1 MSQPP
6 RYSYPGFDPGAAD
19 GSSPYGTLP
28 VAPEASQGFM
38 DGIVL
43 FDPAT
48 DSSPYAAKHKKK
60 KGRPSG
66 KPSAKPSKKAQQKAL
81 HLAQAGQAAAPAPS
95 APEGYP
101 PLGAPSVLNLAPDY
115 TPRVDSH
122 DALRIV
128 SDDPSEIRLY
138 AEAQRRSD
146 AGRTLAG
153 IAPQAPMTPMAP
165 MAPAAG
171 TPTAAPFG
179 AAPAAPAQ
187 EGVRPGAS
195 PWSGYPPVGGPDA
208 QTGAPTTSSAL
219 PTWSSYEIDDDPDH
233 PRPSARRRK
242 GSIASVPEGPIVFA
256 SESAQATPGAEAARP
271 RWRLRAHRK
280 TDEDLEQEA
289 AEQAEGAET
298 GEAEGSEAEV
308 AETQA
313 EGAVG
318 QKARKKQRK
327 ARAKAARAGR
337 KPAARRA
344 PDPESVWRAGIV
356 ALTSV
361 AAVLTTV
368 VMLYFPAQ
376 SVYLNMRENERL
388 TDELD
393 RNLSRNEQMQERV
406 DTLQTAEG
414 VQDEARRVFGLVLP
428 GESSVTV
435 VGVDYDEPS
444 NAVPLEIPRGSGEN
458 TDTWATDLLDRVF
471 GVTGPETS
479 TATSSDVATVTDQAA
494 DGQEDAAPT
503 ETGQAEGDQAAD
515 AAAQPAP

>member
-6 RYSYPGFDPGAAD
+6 RYSNPGFDPGAAD

-81 HLAQAGQAAAPAPS
+81 HLAQTGQAAAPAPS

-153 IAPQAPMTPMAP
+153 IAPQAPMAPMAP

-289 AEQAEGAET
+289 AEQAKGAET

-327 ARAKAARAGR
+327 ARAKAVRAGR

-503 ETGQAEGDQAAD
+503 EAGQAAD

>member
-6 RYSYPGFDPGAAD
+6 RYSYPGSVPGVAD
-19 GSSPYGTLP
+19 GSSPYGTFP
-28 VAPEASQGFM
+28 AAPEASQGFM

-66 KPSAKPSKKAQQKAL
+66 KPSAKPPKKAKQKAL

-95 APEGYP
+95 APGGYP

-115 TPRVDSH
+115 APRIDSH

-128 SDDPSEIRLY
+128 SDDPNEIRRY

-146 AGRTLAG
+146 ADRTLAG
-153 IAPQAPMTPMAP
+153 IAPQAAA
-165 MAPAAG
+165 APAAG

-179 AAPAAPAQ
+179 AVPATPAQ

-195 PWSGYPPVGGPDA
+195 PWSGYPPIGGPDVQA
-208 QTGAPTTSSAL
+208 GAPNTSSAL
-219 PTWSSYEIDDDPDH
+219 PAWSSYEIDDDPDH

-256 SESAQATPGAEAARP
+256 SESAQATPAAEAARP

-298 GEAEGSEAEV
+298 GEAGGNEAEV
-308 AETQA
+308 AEAQA
-313 EGAVG
+313 EGAAG
-318 QKARKKQRK
+318 RKARKKQRK

-344 PDPESVWRAGIV
+344 LDPEAVWRAGIV

-494 DGQEDAAPT
+494 DGQEDAAPA
-503 ETGQAEGDQAAD
+503 EAGQTEGDQAAD
-515 AAAQPAP
+515 AAAEPAP

>member
-128 SDDPSEIRLY
+128 SDDPSEIRRY

-146 AGRTLAG
+146 ADRTLAG
-153 IAPQAPMTPMAP
+153 IAAQPAF
-165 MAPAAG
+165 APA
-171 TPTAAPFG
+171 
-179 AAPAAPAQ
+179 AAPAAPFPDA
-187 EGVRPGAS
+187 GPSGAAYPAAAPQPVPS
-195 PWSGYPPVGGPDA
+195 PWADCPPLGGADA
-208 QTGAPTTSSAL
+208 QADAL
-219 PTWSSYEIDDDPDH
+219 PAWSSYEIDDDPDH
-233 PRPSARRRK
+233 PRPSARRRR
-242 GSIASVPEGPIVFA
+242 GAIATGPEGPIVFA
-256 SESAQATPGAEAARP
+256 SESAQADSGTEKQRP

-289 AEQAEGAET
+289 AEQA
-298 GEAEGSEAEV
+298 GEAGGDEAGTVE
-308 AETQA
+308 AATDD
-313 EGAVG
+313 GAG
-318 QKARKKQRK
+318 RK
-327 ARAKAARAGR
+327 ARRKRRRAQAKAARAER
-337 KPAARRA
+337 RPAVRRA
-344 PDPESVWRAGIV
+344 LDPEALWRAGIV

-361 AAVLTTV
+361 AAVLTTI

-503 ETGQAEGDQAAD
+503 ETGQVEGGQAAD
-515 AAAQPAP
+515 TAAEPAP

>member
-6 RYSYPGFDPGAAD
+6 RYSNPGSTPGAAD
-19 GSSPYGTLP
+19 GGSPYGTLP

-66 KPSAKPSKKAQQKAL
+66 KPSAKPSKKASQKPL
-81 HLAQAGQAAAPAPS
+81 HLAEAQGDASLFQPVPG
-95 APEGYP
+95 GYP
-101 PLGAPSVLNLAPDY
+101 PFGAAPSLELAPERA
-115 TPRVDSH
+115 PRMDSH

-128 SDDPSEIRLY
+128 SDDPSEIRRY

-146 AGRTLAG
+146 ADRTMAGLA
-153 IAPQAPMTPMAP
+153 AQAP
-165 MAPAAG
+165 MAPAS
-171 TPTAAPFG
+171 
-179 AAPAAPAQ
+179 PAQ

-195 PWSGYPPVGGPDA
+195 PWSGYPPVGGPDVQA
-208 QTGAPTTSSAL
+208 GAPNTSSAL
-219 PTWSSYEIDDDPDH
+219 PAWSSYEIDDDPDH

-280 TDEDLEQEA
+280 TDEDLEQEV

-298 GEAEGSEAEV
+298 GEAKGDEAEV
-308 AETQA
+308 AEAQA
-313 EGAVG
+313 EGAAG
-318 QKARKKQRK
+318 RKARTRQRK
-327 ARAKAARAGR
+327 ARAKAVRAGR

-344 PDPESVWRAGIV
+344 PDPEAVWRAGIV

-368 VMLYFPAQ
+368 VMLYFPAH

-471 GVTGPETS
+471 GVTGPKTS

-503 ETGQAEGDQAAD
+503 EAGQTEGDQAAD
-515 AAAQPAP
+515 AAAEPAP

>member
-6 RYSYPGFDPGAAD
+6 RYSNPGFDPGAAD
-19 GSSPYGTLP
+19 GSSPYGTFP

-153 IAPQAPMTPMAP
+153 IAPQAPMAPMAP

-195 PWSGYPPVGGPDA
+195 PWSGYPPVGGPDVQA
-208 QTGAPTTSSAL
+208 GAPNTSSAL
-219 PTWSSYEIDDDPDH
+219 PAWSSYEIDDDPDH

-280 TDEDLEQEA
+280 TDEDLEQEV

-298 GEAEGSEAEV
+298 GEAKGDEAEV
-308 AETQA
+308 AEAQA
-313 EGAVG
+313 EGAAG
-318 QKARKKQRK
+318 RKARKRQRK
-327 ARAKAARAGR
+327 ARAKAVRAGR

-344 PDPESVWRAGIV
+344 PDPEAVWRAGIV

-503 ETGQAEGDQAAD
+503 ETGQVEGGQAAD
-515 AAAQPAP
+515 TAAEPAP

>member
-153 IAPQAPMTPMAP
+153 IAPQAPMAPMTP

-171 TPTAAPFG
+171 TPSAAPFG
-179 AAPAAPAQ
+179 AAPASPAQ

-208 QTGAPTTSSAL
+208 QAGAPNTSSAL

-256 SESAQATPGAEAARP
+256 SESAQADSGTEKQRP

-280 TDEDLEQEA
+280 TDGDLEQEA
-289 AEQAEGAET
+289 AEQA
-298 GEAEGSEAEV
+298 GEAGGDEAGTVE
-308 AETQA
+308 AATDD
-313 EGAVG
+313 GAG
-318 QKARKKQRK
+318 RK
-327 ARAKAARAGR
+327 ARRKRRRAQAKAARAER
-337 KPAARRA
+337 RPAVRRA
-344 PDPESVWRAGIV
+344 LDPEALWRAGIV

-361 AAVLTTV
+361 AAVLTTI

-388 TDELD
+388 NDELSQ
-393 RNLSRNEQMQERV
+393 NLSRNEQMQERV

-428 GESSVTV
+428 GDNAVSV
-435 VGVDYDEPS
+435 VGVDYEEPT

-479 TATSSDVATVTDQAA
+479 TATSSDVATLTDQAA
-494 DGQEDAAPT
+494 E
-503 ETGQAEGDQAAD
+503 AEGVG
-515 AAAQPAP
+515 QPADDGAPADGTSTPAS

>member
-6 RYSYPGFDPGAAD
+6 RYSNPGFDPGAAD

-81 HLAQAGQAAAPAPS
+81 HLAQTGQAAAPAPS

-101 PLGAPSVLNLAPDY
+101 PLGTPSVLNLAPDY

-153 IAPQAPMTPMAP
+153 IAPQAPMAPMAP

-289 AEQAEGAET
+289 AEQAKGAET

-327 ARAKAARAGR
+327 ARAKAVRAGR

-503 ETGQAEGDQAAD
+503 EAGQAAD

>member
-6 RYSYPGFDPGAAD
+6 RYSNPGSTPGAAD

-128 SDDPSEIRLY
+128 SDDPSEIRRY

-146 AGRTLAG
+146 ADRTLAG
-153 IAPQAPMTPMAP
+153 IAPQAPM
-165 MAPAAG
+165 APAAG
-171 TPTAAPFG
+171 APSAAPFG
-179 AAPAAPAQ
+179 AAPASPAQ

-195 PWSGYPPVGGPDA
+195 PWSGYPPVGGPDVQA
-208 QTGAPTTSSAL
+208 GAPNTSSAL
-219 PTWSSYEIDDDPDH
+219 PAWSSYEIDDDPDH

-280 TDEDLEQEA
+280 TDEDLEQEV

-298 GEAEGSEAEV
+298 GGAKGDEAEV
-308 AETQA
+308 AEAQA
-313 EGAVG
+313 EGAAG
-318 QKARKKQRK
+318 RKARKRQRK
-327 ARAKAARAGR
+327 ARAKAVRAGR

-344 PDPESVWRAGIV
+344 PDPEAVWRAGIV

-515 AAAQPAP
+515 VAAEPAP